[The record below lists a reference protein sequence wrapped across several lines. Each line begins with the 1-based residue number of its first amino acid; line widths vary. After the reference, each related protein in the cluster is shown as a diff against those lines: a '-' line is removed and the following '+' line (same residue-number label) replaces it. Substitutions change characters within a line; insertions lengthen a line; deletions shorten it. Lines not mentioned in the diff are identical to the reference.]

1 MKVFKSDGRYKLHN
15 RGYTYIAEFR
25 WKNRDD
31 DAAYSTIGRGLESM
45 HGPQW
50 LDMPG
55 KSILGARR
63 MRNENYVLEVNKN
76 AKRRRIYVK
85 NESDI
90 TMALLKG

>member
-15 RGYTYIAEFR
+15 RGYTYIADFR

-31 DAAYSTIGRGLESM
+31 EESYRKIMKGLESM
-45 HGPQW
+45 HGSQW
-50 LDMPG
+50 LEMPG
-55 KSILGARR
+55 DSIFGKRR
-63 MRNENYVLEVNKN
+63 MRNEHYVLEVNAS

-85 NESDI
+85 SEADI

>member
-15 RGYTYIAEFR
+15 YGYVYIADFR

-31 DAAYSTIGRGLESM
+31 EESYRKIMKGLEEM

-50 LDMPG
+50 EELPG
-55 KSILGARR
+55 GSFWSKKK
-63 MRNENYVLEVNKN
+63 RNEHYVLEVNKS